1 VEDFSARIDFN
12 DGGEAEDGEK
22 ADDDGAGAVGGEYEA
37 RVGFAEDDVSEV
49 LNGGERAL
57 FLVDGE
63 GVDEGRERDPGGERV
78 REDFPA
84 EARDVAEEVAQ
95 GPTEW
100 FVSVEGG
107 GTYDGANGDQDGEDD
122 DEVEVCCVEPFPHR
136 GLGGG
141 EGEVRLGD

>member
-12 DGGEAEDGEK
+12 DGGEAEDREK

-37 RVGFAEDDVSEV
+37 RVGFAEDDVSEMF
-49 LNGGERAL
+49 NGGEGAL

-63 GVDEGRERDPGGERV
+63 RVDEGRERDPGGEGV
-78 REDFPA
+78 REDFPP

-95 GPTEW
+95 GPAEG
-100 FVSVEGG
+100 FIGVEGG
-107 GTYDGANGDQDGEDD
+107 GTYDRADGDQDGEDD
-122 DEVEVCCVEPFPHR
+122 DEVEVCCVEPFPHC

-141 EGEVRLGD
+141 EREVRLGD